1 MLFRSDASIENIEF
15 IKSEFGK
22 DSQVSV
28 NDIMTYLSEKRGGVF
43 DAVIFNDVIE
53 HLTKS
58 EIFEVLDGISKVLKT
73 GGVLLIKTPNM
84 ANPFVSSAGRY
95 IDITH
100 EVGFNEESMSQVL
113 KASGF
118 KDIKIVG
125 TDVYVL
131 NPIISIAAKI
141 LSKIINTILFML
153 SALYGRTSIKIFE
166 KDILA
171 AAYKK

>member
-1 MLFRSDASIENIEF
+1 M
-15 IKSEFGK
+15 
-22 DSQVSV
+22 
-28 NDIMTYLSEKRGGVF
+28 
-43 DAVIFNDVIE
+43 
-53 HLTKS
+53 
-58 EIFEVLDGISKVLKT
+58 LDGISKVLKT
-73 GGVLLIKTPNM
+73 GGVLLIKTPNR